1 VSSTVGYTGGKYKKP
16 TYETVCG
23 GDGHTEAIRVEFD
36 PSVISYEEVMR
47 QVMKRAS
54 PDCYGGKQYM
64 SAVWAED
71 AEKAEIA
78 QRVAK
83 EMGKEGVPVLS
94 ASSTHWTD
102 AEDYHQKYL
111 TR

>member
-1 VSSTVGYTGGKYKKP
+1 MRFRPYTMWESCGDNDLVN
-16 TYETVCG
+16 EVLVC
-23 GDGHTEAIRVEFD
+23 VN
-36 PSVISYEEVMR
+36 EVVWWAKFGVPQR

-71 AEKAEIA
+71 AEKAEIT

-94 ASSTHWTD
+94 ASSTGT
-102 AEDYHQKYL
+102 ATFL
-111 TR
+111 RTA